1 MNPAT
6 PIRLFADAHVFDG
19 PYQGTRTFIQGLYS
33 ELAAAPGVNVY
44 LAAQDVAA
52 LRRAFGPVADRIHF
66 LSYRSRSRYGRL
78 LWEIPQ
84 LLRRHRIDYAHFQYV
99 APPRRTCSYIVTT
112 HDLLFEEIPAA
123 FPFPYRH
130 LRRHLFRRSV
140 LRADIRTT
148 VSQYAVESITRRY
161 GLGNDSLTLVPNAV
175 TPFRWTPDLRSAA
188 RERILAQHG
197 TGRYLLCVSRLE
209 PRKNQQ
215 LLVKIFQQLGLAR
228 QGYQLVLIG
237 SRSLPV
243 PELDTVLAALDSDTR
258 AAILQL
264 QDVPDNALRDWY
276 LGAELFLYPSLGEGF
291 GIPPLEAAL
300 ARVPVLCSD
309 RTALSDFRFFGP
321 DLVDPSDE
329 NAFAG
334 RVAELLRQP
343 TSEAVLKQRADF
355 ITEHYSWQSS
365 AQLFLDRIRQHRAQN
380 IAL

>member
-1 MNPAT
+1 MNPAA
-6 PIRLFADAHVFDG
+6 PIRIFADAHVFDG
-19 PYQGTRTFIQGLYS
+19 PYQGTRTFLQGLYT

-44 LAAQDVAA
+44 LGAQDVAS
-52 LRRAFGPVADRIHF
+52 LRRAFAPVADRIGF
-66 LSYRSRSRYGRL
+66 VPYQSRSRYGRL

-84 LLRRHRIDYAHFQYV
+84 LLRRHQIDYAHFQYV
-99 APPRRTCSYIVTT
+99 APLRRTCPYIVTT

-123 FPFPYRH
+123 FPRPYRH
-130 LRRHLFRRSV
+130 LRRHLFRRSA

-148 VSQYAVESITRRY
+148 VSRYAVDSISRQY

-175 TPFRWTPDLRSAA
+175 TPFHWSPDLRSAA
-188 RERILAQHG
+188 RKRLHAQHG
-197 TGRYLLCVSRLE
+197 TVRYLLCVSRLE

-237 SRSLPV
+237 CRSLPV
-243 PELDTVLAALDSDTR
+243 PELDAALAALDDDTR
-258 AAILQL
+258 AAILLL
-264 QDVPDNALRDWY
+264 QDVPDNVLRDWY

-343 TSEAVLKQRADF
+343 TSEAVLERRADF

-365 AQLFLDRIRQHRAQN
+365 AQQFLDRIWQHRAQTV
-380 IAL
+380 AL